1 MTETN
6 MNTSNPY
13 DGARVPGSVGLPLP
27 GVELRIAGKD
37 GAVLPQGEIGGI
49 EVRGPNI
56 FKGYWRMPD
65 KTAAEF
71 RPDGFFITGDL
82 GRIDENGYV
91 HILGRDKDLIISGG
105 FNVYPKEIES
115 LIDEL
120 PGVTESAVVGLPH
133 RDFGEGV
140 TACVVTAKSAG
151 LTEKDV
157 LLALAD
163 RLAKFKHPKR
173 VLFVEELPRNT
184 MGKVQKNLIREQF
197 RTLYD

>member
-13 DGARVPGSVGLPLP
+13 DGLRLPGSVGLPLP

-37 GAVLPQGEIGGI
+37 GEVLPQGEIGGI
-49 EVRGPNI
+49 EVRGPNV

-71 RPDGFFITGDL
+71 RADGFFITGDL
-82 GRIDENGYV
+82 GRIDEKGYV
-91 HILGRDKDLIISGG
+91 HILGRDKDMIISGG

-120 PGVTESAVVGLPH
+120 PGVIETAVIGLPH

-140 TACVVTAKSAG
+140 TACIVAAKGAT
-151 LTEKDV
+151 LTERGV
-157 LLALAD
+157 LDALAD
-163 RLAKFKHPKR
+163 KLAKFKHPKR

-197 RTLYD
+197 GKLYS

>member
-1 MTETN
+1 
-6 MNTSNPY
+6 
-13 DGARVPGSVGLPLP
+13 
-27 GVELRIAGKD
+27 
-37 GAVLPQGEIGGI
+37 
-49 EVRGPNI
+49 
-56 FKGYWRMPD
+56 MPD

-71 RPDGFFITGDL
+71 RADGFFITGDL

-115 LIDEL
+115 LIDDL

-140 TACVVTAKSAG
+140 TACVVTANRTG

-157 LLALAD
+157 LEALAG

-173 VLFVEELPRNT
+173 VLFVDELPRNT
-184 MGKVQKNLIREQF
+184 MGKVQKNLIRERF
-197 RTLYD
+197 SKLYD

>member
-1 MTETN
+1 
-6 MNTSNPY
+6 
-13 DGARVPGSVGLPLP
+13 
-27 GVELRIAGKD
+27 
-37 GAVLPQGEIGGI
+37 LPQGEIGGI
-49 EVRGPNI
+49 EVRGPNV

-91 HILGRDKDLIISGG
+91 YILGRDKDLIISGG

-140 TACVVTAKSAG
+140 TACVVASSGAG
-151 LTEKDV
+151 LTEKTV
-157 LLALAD
+157 LEALAD

-173 VLFVEELPRNT
+173 VLFVDELPRNT

-197 RTLYD
+197 SKLYD